1 MKGPGLTIN
10 LPVRDRERERVCV
23 RARAAGAG
31 DRGGGGVQAR
41 EKELRRKK
49 GDNGGTSAEHSVEER
64 RTDGERQREALRDS
78 VRKSAIELG
87 LWRDTEIKKK
97 ERPTLTPSGG
107 PP

>member
-1 MKGPGLTIN
+1 M
-10 LPVRDRERERVCV
+10 
-23 RARAAGAG
+23 
-31 DRGGGGVQAR
+31 QAR

-87 LWRDTEIKKK
+87 LWRPRRAVKVGAEMQELEAVFLLGSAVSASIFQRD
-97 ERPTLTPSGG
+97 G
-107 PP
+107 